1 MLDNAGAGR
10 RPLQKETCEVN
21 KIEELEQRCE
31 QLEDRVATLEKALGA
46 ALARPAERQVM
57 FQVPP
62 MMPNPVRSDGT
73 LDIRT
78 MVEPWNWTGLNGF

>member
-1 MLDNAGAGR
+1 M
-10 RPLQKETCEVN
+10 N

-31 QLEDRVATLEKALGA
+31 QLEDRVEALEEALVA
-46 ALARPAERQVM
+46 AVARPAPETVT
-57 FQVPP
+57 FQIPP

-73 LDIRT
+73 LDIRA